1 SILAVLAAVLPP
13 LPAVGSALDSLQA
26 DPVIARIAVWGGPDA
41 DEVAGVQCALGD
53 AVVLELRGTGPF
65 DVIGFR
71 LAEGVATH
79 DVDPRVRVLV
89 LELDNVALD
98 FDGVLLDVVRGER
111 VVSQHRTSDD
121 RGAPESERKAPSHHD
136 ASNAAHSVSAQA
148 RLHPPPSSAQAFALP
163 REPSGFNR
171 IIART

>member
-41 DEVAGVQCALGD
+41 DEVAGGQCALGD

-65 DVIGFR
+65 HVIGFR

-89 LELDNVALD
+89 LELDHVALD

-111 VVSQHRTSDD
+111 VGRQTGTRGGEAPPEAERPTRSRYDTSN
-121 RGAPESERKAPSHHD
+121 GADSSSVHARPPCSTRSAKAL
-136 ASNAAHSVSAQA
+136 ALL
-148 RLHPPPSSAQAFALP
+148 RLSPD
-163 REPSGFNR
+163 
-171 IIART
+171 